1 MKTINK
7 HSLGVG
13 VAFRMLV
20 VATML
25 CATACVKQ
33 HSIDDQS
40 GAMVPIELNFGARAS
55 ETTAD
60 VEIYSVRVFVTN
72 DTRVLTNHYQTKIN
86 PVAFTTIS
94 GSRNL
99 YVLLNEPSAMKS
111 KLDAITSVAELQN
124 LKIPRGQLVAKLESG
139 TETEYYVAYGELKN
153 QIINSKHDQT
163 SPQKFSISTRR
174 LAIKVDL
181 TLTIVSEE
189 KPTQIVFSGL
199 PSQVPM
205 MEIDTIGESWVKENH
220 VISNPVFTAASA
232 ADQTAG
238 YKYTYTQGGIV
249 LPSYVF
255 SPSTDENRAV
265 KLEMRL
271 VGRTLKSSIGHEIKT
286 APYDYTL
293 HRNNIYRL
301 NARSSSQE
309 LSITTTVLP
318 WDLEVVN
325 GNIHTYGVNDLA
337 NCYIV
342 APSAADTRNVLEFPV
357 AQVNQ
362 CDQVPHIANG
372 DALTAKLVWTDMAG
386 AGNVALADDAALAS
400 VNLLGNGPTAKIRVV
415 AGSKEGNAVVGIYR
429 GADLMWSWHIWVTK
443 YNPDLAKNQLTK
455 TNSMLT
461 FMNRALGSREI
472 TFAGLYYQWGRKDP
486 FVKPDNVAPFNAP
499 ANVVDQAGV
508 HVPQSMSASGPSTI
522 AAAVRNASTFM
533 VAADPLSK
541 NWVNREDKTL
551 WGWSNG
557 SGTKKTVYDPCPI
570 GWRVPSAEEYGEN
583 FRPESVVSGFFIKN
597 LDAWFDFTITNN
609 PMWTASPAMSSNIS
623 EPDGSALMFKADV
636 VGSSNTWNQS
646 NVGSRVMAMNIRCVR
661 DLVAPSLGSLTF
673 DFQKNG
679 GAINT
684 YSGEAAERSRL
695 TFKTQMTNEGGTRK
709 TYKWMVNGKL
719 VTQSGKDYV
728 HTVTRYTDQS
738 FYLQGQVSDE
748 LGRTAQTA
756 KILVVA
762 KRPFNNDLSSPVTMQ
777 NCDRYLVREKEK
789 IAVYGGSRV
798 RYLRDERDN
807 NIYRVKLMSQGRWWM
822 VSEMRYFIPGATS
835 SPATTDPFVYENY
848 NLVPEGVC
856 LYKAASLYGASGN
869 SAQCQGICP
878 LGWYIPTE
886 EDLLRLFPGVTTT
899 PSVSMPD
906 NGKNLEGQDET
917 NQMHFEGS
925 GMGYGTG
932 NNSPI
937 YTHYWLSGTGS
948 VVNYLR
954 YGSSTT
960 GENYTFSFVRTA
972 SVRDRFALRCIKK

>member
-325 GNIHTYGVNDLA
+325 GNIHTYGANDLA

-400 VNLLGNGPTAKIRVV
+400 VNLLG
-415 AGSKEGNAVVGIYR
+415 
-429 GADLMWSWHIWVTK
+429 
-443 YNPDLAKNQLTK
+443 
-455 TNSMLT
+455 
-461 FMNRALGSREI
+461 
-472 TFAGLYYQWGRKDP
+472 
-486 FVKPDNVAPFNAP
+486 
-499 ANVVDQAGV
+499 
-508 HVPQSMSASGPSTI
+508 
-522 AAAVRNASTFM
+522 
-533 VAADPLSK
+533 
-541 NWVNREDKTL
+541 
-551 WGWSNG
+551 
-557 SGTKKTVYDPCPI
+557 
-570 GWRVPSAEEYGEN
+570 
-583 FRPESVVSGFFIKN
+583 
-597 LDAWFDFTITNN
+597 
-609 PMWTASPAMSSNIS
+609 
-623 EPDGSALMFKADV
+623 
-636 VGSSNTWNQS
+636 
-646 NVGSRVMAMNIRCVR
+646 
-661 DLVAPSLGSLTF
+661 
-673 DFQKNG
+673 
-679 GAINT
+679 
-684 YSGEAAERSRL
+684 
-695 TFKTQMTNEGGTRK
+695 
-709 TYKWMVNGKL
+709 
-719 VTQSGKDYV
+719 
-728 HTVTRYTDQS
+728 
-738 FYLQGQVSDE
+738 
-748 LGRTAQTA
+748 
-756 KILVVA
+756 
-762 KRPFNNDLSSPVTMQ
+762 
-777 NCDRYLVREKEK
+777 
-789 IAVYGGSRV
+789 
-798 RYLRDERDN
+798 
-807 NIYRVKLMSQGRWWM
+807 
-822 VSEMRYFIPGATS
+822 
-835 SPATTDPFVYENY
+835 
-848 NLVPEGVC
+848 
-856 LYKAASLYGASGN
+856 
-869 SAQCQGICP
+869 
-878 LGWYIPTE
+878 
-886 EDLLRLFPGVTTT
+886 
-899 PSVSMPD
+899 
-906 NGKNLEGQDET
+906 
-917 NQMHFEGS
+917 
-925 GMGYGTG
+925 
-932 NNSPI
+932 
-937 YTHYWLSGTGS
+937 
-948 VVNYLR
+948 
-954 YGSSTT
+954 
-960 GENYTFSFVRTA
+960 
-972 SVRDRFALRCIKK
+972 